1 MVSGPL
7 ALLIVFLP
15 IGTGAASNLWA
26 AVADDWHATADTVAL
41 VTGALSGIIS
51 AAGCLAG
58 GYLCDRLDRK
68 TAYALFGVVQAAC
81 AVAMEFSPRTQAMY
95 VVFTMTYALI
105 NGLTYAAFSAVTLEA
120 IGWGAAATKYSLFAS
135 LSNMP
140 IAYMT
145 VMDGWAHTP
154 CGPRGMLNTEAAISI
169 AAVVVFTAVYA
180 MTTKRRSPAI

>member
-68 TAYALFGVVQAAC
+68 TAYALFGVV
-81 AVAMEFSPRTQAMY
+81 
-95 VVFTMTYALI
+95 
-105 NGLTYAAFSAVTLEA
+105 
-120 IGWGAAATKYSLFAS
+120 
-135 LSNMP
+135 
-140 IAYMT
+140 
-145 VMDGWAHTP
+145 
-154 CGPRGMLNTEAAISI
+154 
-169 AAVVVFTAVYA
+169 
-180 MTTKRRSPAI
+180 